1 MMEMQVIVFRV
12 GEENYGIDVNYIK
25 GIEKLIPIVRVPT
38 SVPHI
43 KGIIN
48 LRGKVI
54 PVMSLRSKFNLP
66 LQADTDNTRLLLVS
80 YDDMDVA
87 LLVDEVMEIEN
98 VAEKNYFDT
107 PIIVK
112 SADTGYVKGIINNGD
127 TLIIMIDHASLISVE
142 EQSKM
147 KDIIS
152 EDE

>member
-66 LQADTDNTRLLLVS
+66 PQADTDNTRLLLVS

-127 TLIIMIDHASLISVE
+127 TLIIMIDHANLISVE